1 MTGVGEK
8 MDADP
13 ATVIEVLRQ
22 IKAAGKGVIGMK
34 ILGEG
39 VMRNRVDDALA
50 HALALDCVDCFTIG
64 AENRQELADL
74 VRRIPAAAQRGWE
87 FAPAAA

>member
-1 MTGVGEK
+1 

-13 ATVIEVLRQ
+13 ATVIEVLGDIQR
-22 IKAAGKGVIGMK
+22 AGKGVIGMK

-39 VMRNRVDDALA
+39 RLRHRVDEALA

-64 AENRQELADL
+64 AESVNELSDL
-74 VRRIPAAAQRGWE
+74 VRRIPEASQRGW
-87 FAPAAA
+87 PARAA